1 MNTQRLLC
9 NYMHIMYDAFS
20 CNKGNNEKKTRDYSV
35 ITCMYRMM
43 LFLQFTNAF
52 NTYIYRLYIS

>member
-1 MNTQRLLC
+1 MNKQRLLC

-20 CNKGNNEKKTRDYSV
+20 CNKGNNEKNRDYSVYSV

-43 LFLQFTNAF
+43 LFLSSRMHLTL
-52 NTYIYRLYIS
+52 RLYIS